1 MLELSHNVNGA
12 PTSPLG
18 LMVGDINIKA
28 EHERSFKINDG
39 QLRGVVD
46 RMYANPLFSG
56 HRLGL
61 WKGILAMGT
70 EIAQPM
76 PTHFDFANKSCS
88 RIDRAWAFGPSN
100 FLIKLQVR
108 SHVVGTPEEY
118 YGNGLSDHAPL
129 IVSLGPMD
137 LVHKCEVSIPKFVCK
152 HPNFSVHVDAYAS
165 YVDLLNLPNHVQMN
179 VYKDCLKEASKK
191 VLDDIKHAEG
201 ESLQSQR
208 MISLLFPELCG
219 STTYPWQRSFFHL
232 QCLLNHI
239 LISLVAELSF

>member
-1 MLELSHNVNGA
+1 
-12 PTSPLG
+12 
-18 LMVGDINIKA
+18 
-28 EHERSFKINDG
+28 
-39 QLRGVVD
+39 
-46 RMYANPLFSG
+46 
-56 HRLGL
+56 
-61 WKGILAMGT
+61 MGT